1 MTKSNFWPISPFK
14 QFKTS
19 KWWQDL
25 IYGSVMLKFCVSFF
39 NMLHNLGSWKGR
51 GGGIKSFL
59 GPTFCL
65 HLKKMQKVLK
75 TVNQAANAKLGF
87 LKNYKRNS
95 FTNMKQIL
103 FWTRAVSVLPY
114 RNPYQMEIFQSVGLK
129 VISVATSNIN
139 EFKEGRTW

>member
-1 MTKSNFWPISPFK
+1 MYACRNCDYKEIAQNYCVYFNKITHAFNNSLCMGLNN
-14 QFKTS
+14 TS
-19 KWWQDL
+19 E
-25 IYGSVMLKFCVSFF
+25 
-39 NMLHNLGSWKGR
+39 
-51 GGGIKSFL
+51 
-59 GPTFCL
+59 
-65 HLKKMQKVLK
+65 KKMQKVLK

-103 FWTRAVSVLPY
+103 FRTRAVSVLPY